1 MVTADTDVAELLSL
15 VQSTGRK
22 EEESTKYIDSMAEL
36 VKKGMEESIFIR
48 FDFSYDKI
56 IMKMFFFSGIETA
69 TVDLKK
75 ETEEKIWQEG
85 ILRHVP
91 VFGNLVNW
99 WSPLAKNAVKGRWL
113 DLEAGVVRST
123 EVIYEKMAQVEE
135 SESNESVSAA
145 LNDDAPME

>member
-1 MVTADTDVAELLSL
+1 M
-15 VQSTGRK
+15 Q
-22 EEESTKYIDSMAEL
+22 
-36 VKKGMEESIFIR
+36 IFL
-48 FDFSYDKI
+48 
-56 IMKMFFFSGIETA
+56 GIETA

-99 WSPLAKNAVKGRWL
+99 WSPPAKNAVKGRWL

-123 EVIYEKMAQVEE
+123 EIIYEKKAQVEE
-135 SESNESVSAA
+135 VNENTATTS
-145 LNDDAPME
+145 DATVDVPTQ

>member
-1 MVTADTDVAELLSL
+1 MVTSDTDVAELLSL
-15 VQSTGRK
+15 VQSTGLK

-36 VKKGMEESIFIR
+36 VKKGMKKTNIIITKFSIQTFSSIFL
-48 FDFSYDKI
+48 
-56 IMKMFFFSGIETA
+56 GIETA

-91 VFGNLVNW
+91 VFGNIVNW
-99 WSPLAKNAVKGRWL
+99 WSPPAKNAVKGRWL

-123 EVIYEKMAQVEE
+123 EVIYEKKAQVEE
-135 SESNESVSAA
+135 SDGNENVPATA
-145 LNDDAPME
+145 DDVPME